1 YQDELANI
9 AHQGTVAVGAGYN
22 IFDQDGLEWKVF
34 GGPGFQYTKYESVES
49 GESDSASTPAGVL
62 QTYFK
67 TDVTRRLKFIESIG
81 ITLTREDAGL
91 YSHHAVSTLEFEI
104 KRHLDLDVSFVWDYL
119 QNPQIGSD
127 GFLPQ
132 RSDFRLT
139 LGLGVEF

>member
-1 YQDELANI
+1 M
-9 AHQGTVAVGAGYN
+9 
-22 IFDQDGLEWKVF
+22 
-34 GGPGFQYTKYESVES
+34 ES

-127 GFLPQ
+127 GVLPQ